1 MHRLITHLR
10 VILRTRTFSNMAS
23 TVSPTR
29 TANSSLGQTLQFITK
44 IKLQEV
50 EKQRVLYQEHAKAV
64 EEASA
69 FGAKGDILKKV
80 EVLAK
85 AVKSWTGSGA
95 LDASKTVGGS
105 LNLHDLDFWLI
116 QARKDPC
123 FSQEVAEGWASTL
136 KEHIQHLA
144 TRLDAAKLFGNLFNE
159 WLASGDSIAVSA
171 LSEPDVDSV
180 LDDVKS
186 KDAGFEEVGRKE
198 MHEQKEKL
206 QSIIFEK
213 PDVDIKQLKK
223 YLKELFESEEATKSL
238 VILRRDLKKF
248 GRDLR
253 RQTVSS
259 SDVRNSIQGL
269 LSSNIT
275 DEQKI
280 STLKAFQEN
289 PAVVDEVASVLT
301 MRMASLDTWQWPAEG
316 LEVEFRRHLNGK
328 YR

>member
-1 MHRLITHLR
+1 MHRLITRLR
-10 VILRTRTFSNMAS
+10 VLPKPRTVRNMAS

-29 TANSSLGQTLQFITK
+29 TANSLLGQSLQFITK

-50 EKQRVLYQEHAKAV
+50 EKQRALFQEHAKAV

-69 FGAKGDILKKV
+69 FAEKGDILKKV

-85 AVKSWTGSGA
+85 AVKSWAGSGA

-116 QARKDPC
+116 QARKDPS
-123 FSQEVAEGWASTL
+123 FSNEVAERWASIL
-136 KEHIQHLA
+136 EEHIQHLA
-144 TRLDAAKLFGNLFNE
+144 TRLDAAKLFGKLFNE
-159 WLASGDSIAVSA
+159 WLASGDSIAVSGE
-171 LSEPDVDSV
+171 LDVDSV
-180 LDDVKS
+180 LDDGKP

-206 QSIIFEK
+206 QSIIFEE

-223 YLKELFESEEATKSL
+223 YLKELFEPEEAAKALLT
-238 VILRRDLKKF
+238 LRLDLKIF
-248 GRDLR
+248 GCNLR

-259 SDVRNSIQGL
+259 DDVRNAIQGL
-269 LSSNIT
+269 LSSNMT
-275 DEQKI
+275 DEQKL

-289 PAVVDEVASVLT
+289 QAVLDEVASVLT

-316 LEVEFRRHLNGK
+316 MEVEFRRHLNGK